1 MICIP
6 ITGYSEEE
14 AMLQIE
20 MSLSRAHLL
29 ELRMDLING
38 DLRTLMERCRSSRR
52 PVKIL
57 VTNRRRESSASGDM
71 PGEGE
76 RIAVLKEA
84 VHLGADY
91 VDVELYTPE
100 ALRKDVL
107 AAASTHDNR
116 TRVIISHHDFSKTPS
131 LKTLKS
137 IFHDCVE
144 CGASV
149 AKIVTLAKS
158 PEDNLTVLS
167 LIPYAR
173 DRKNDIIAFCMGEQ
187 GRESRIMA
195 PLLGSYFSF
204 ASLKDGLASAPGQ
217 LTVSE
222 MEDVL
227 NLAGRDVHRDGK
239 LSMPPD
245 ARIFGLL
252 GNPVKQSLSP
262 LMHEAALMK
271 MKIAAKYLP
280 FSVQDIGS
288 AVKGMRAIGIC
299 GVSVTVPF
307 KVAVMK
313 HLDEVDAD
321 ARKIG
326 AVNTIVNHNGR
337 LEGFNT
343 DWIGLVRSIGEIT
356 DIKGKV
362 FTILGAGG
370 TARAA
375 VFGIDRK
382 GGVPV
387 IVNRNV
393 ARGEKLAKEWGCSFY
408 PLSELGRV
416 RADCLINTTP
426 VGMIPNVNES
436 PVSGAILVH
445 YRWVVDVV
453 YNPLKTRLIRD
464 AEKAACITVPGLDMF
479 VHQGAEQIRLW
490 TGQEAPREFMKQV
503 VRERL
508 LYGN

>member
-6 ITGYSEEE
+6 ITGNTQAE
-14 AMLQIE
+14 ALLQIE
-20 MSLSRAHLL
+20 MSLSRAHVL
-29 ELRMDLING
+29 ELRMDLITG
-38 DLRTLMERCRSSRR
+38 DLRTLMERCRSSRK

-57 VTNRRRESSASGDM
+57 VTNRSRGSSASEESS
-71 PGEGE
+71 GEGR

-84 VHLGADY
+84 VYLGADY
-91 VDVELYTPE
+91 VDVELHTPE

-107 AAASTHDNR
+107 ATASAHGNR

-131 LKTLKS
+131 FKILKN
-137 IFHDCVE
+137 IFHGCVVS
-144 CGASV
+144 GASV
-149 AKIVTLAKS
+149 TKIVTLAKS

-173 DRKNDIIAFCMGEQ
+173 DRKNDIIAFCMGEE

-195 PLLGSYFSF
+195 PLLGSHLSF
-204 ASLKDGLASAPGQ
+204 ASLSDGLASAPGQ
-217 LTVSE
+217 LSVGE

-227 NLAGRDVHRDGK
+227 NIAGRGVHREGK
-239 LSMPPD
+239 LSVPPN
-245 ARIFGLL
+245 ARIFGIL

-262 LMHEAALMK
+262 LMHDAALKK

-280 FSVQDIGS
+280 FCIRDIGS
-288 AVKGMRAIGIC
+288 AARGIRGIGIC
-299 GVSVTVPF
+299 GASVTIPF

-326 AVNTIVNHNGR
+326 AVNTIVNDNGR
-337 LEGFNT
+337 LKGFNT
-343 DWIGLVRSIGEIT
+343 DWIGLVQSISEVT

-362 FTILGAGG
+362 FAILGAGG

-375 VFGIDRK
+375 VFGIERE
-382 GGVPV
+382 GGIPV

-393 ARGEKLAKEWGCSFY
+393 ARGENLAKEWGCHFY
-408 PLSELGRV
+408 PLSELVRV

-426 VGMIPNVNES
+426 VGMLPNIDES
-436 PVSGAILVH
+436 PVSGTILVN
-445 YRWVVDVV
+445 YRWVVDVI
-453 YNPLKTRLIRD
+453 YNPLKTRLMWD
-464 AEKAACITVPGLDMF
+464 AEKAGCITVPGLGMF
-479 VHQGAEQIRLW
+479 VDQGAEQIRLW